1 MKTII
6 WKGIVNDSLEYLN
19 LIRQGDTFTVES
31 KTIGASKDKIFSVDY
46 YLKINADWTIETFD
60 VTYEVNRTKERIFG
74 KRNADVW
81 VINGLK
87 DSNFAHVKFIDIS
100 ITPFTNSL
108 PIKNLHLGIGQQ
120 QQIGVIYIDIL
131 ASEIKAVQQKYTR
144 LEERVYKYE
153 NIPNDFEANISI
165 DGFGLVEFYPLLFEK
180 THEI

>member
-108 PIKNLHLGIGQQ
+108 
-120 QQIGVIYIDIL
+120 
-131 ASEIKAVQQKYTR
+131 
-144 LEERVYKYE
+144 
-153 NIPNDFEANISI
+153 
-165 DGFGLVEFYPLLFEK
+165 
-180 THEI
+180 